1 MSLGEPIYLAFL
13 AFAVLA
19 VRLLAGRAPRA
30 LVLVPLGLVFYATW
44 NPLALLPLLATA
56 TVDFHVARALG
67 RTRSRSLRR
76 ALVATSVV
84 VDLSLLSAFKYSGL
98 LARAA
103 APLLGRGDDAAWPPF
118 TLVLAAGISFY
129 TFQSLGCVVDVYR
142 REEEPPARFLDY
154 LAFVS
159 FFPTLLAGPI
169 TRAET
174 FFPQAARPLAPL
186 SDADGSRALFRIG
199 LGLAKKHLVADVLA
213 LNLVDRVF
221 EVPGLFTSAE
231 AGVAVY
237 AYAVQ
242 IWADFSGYSDIAIGS
257 ALLLGFRLKENFDS
271 PYRSADLAEFWRR
284 WHVSLSTWLRDY
296 LFFSLPGNRRGG
308 LAPYANLVVTFVL
321 GGLWHGT
328 TWAFAGWGLIHGAGL
343 ALQRLLESRRPRG
356 AAPPSAWRRALGV
369 LVTFH
374 VVSFAWILFR
384 AESGPAALGFL
395 RVLGAGTWGLGNV
408 PPVAAAALLVGL
420 AAHFLPAPWLPAA
433 ERRFALLPA
442 PAQAGL
448 LLAALAAIRLS
459 AGAAV
464 APFVYF
470 RF

>member
-1 MSLGEPIYLAFL
+1 
-13 AFAVLA
+13 
-19 VRLLAGRAPRA
+19 VRLVGSRAPRA
-30 LVLVPLGLVFYATW
+30 LVLVPLSLVFYATW
-44 NPLALLPLLATA
+44 NPLALVPLLATA
-56 TVDFHVARALG
+56 AVDYNVARALG
-67 RTRSRSLRR
+67 RAGRPSARR

-84 VDLSLLSAFKYSGL
+84 VDLGLLAAFKYSGL

-103 APLLGRGDDAAWPPF
+103 APFFGREGDAAWPPF

-142 REEEPPARFLDY
+142 RDEEAPRRFLDW

-169 TRAET
+169 TRAGT

-186 SDADGSRALFRIG
+186 SDADGSRALFRIA
-199 LGLAKKHLVADVLA
+199 LGLAKKHLIADVLA
-213 LNLVDRVF
+213 VNLVDRAF

-231 AGVAVY
+231 AGIAVY
-237 AYAVQ
+237 GYAIQ

-271 PYRSADLAEFWRR
+271 PYRSEDLAEFWRR

-328 TWAFAGWGLIHGAGL
+328 TWAFAGWGLVHGAGL
-343 ALQRLLESRRPRG
+343 ALQRLVESRGPRP
-356 AAPPSAWRRALGV
+356 AWRRVLGV
-369 LVTFH
+369 LFTFH

-384 AESGPAALGFL
+384 CESGPAALAFL
-395 RVLGAGTWGLGNV
+395 EVLARGTWGLGNV
-408 PPVAAAALLVGL
+408 PPVAAVALAAGL
-420 AAHFLPAPWLPAA
+420 AAHFLPATWHGRA
-433 ERRFALLPA
+433 EARFAAFPV

-448 LLAALAAIRLS
+448 LLAALAAIRLA
-459 AGAAV
+459 AGASV

>member
-1 MSLGEPIYLAFL
+1 MSLAEPLYLVFL
-13 AFAVLA
+13 AIAVLGA
-19 VRLLAGRAPRA
+19 RFVGNRAPRA
-30 LVLVPLGLVFYATW
+30 LVLVPLSLVFYATW

-56 TVDFHVARALG
+56 AVDFHVSRALVG
-67 RTRSRSLRR
+67 TDRPALRR

-84 VDLSLLSAFKYSGL
+84 VDLGLLSAFKYSGL

-103 APLLGRGDDAAWPPF
+103 APLVGRADDAAWPPF

-129 TFQSLGCVVDVYR
+129 TFQSLGCVLDVYR
-142 REEEPPARFLDY
+142 RDEEPPARFLDY

-169 TRAET
+169 TRAGT
-174 FFPQAARPLAPL
+174 FFPQAARPLVPL

-199 LGLAKKHLVADVLA
+199 LGLAKKLLIADVLA
-213 LNLVDRVF
+213 VNLVDRVF

-231 AGVAVY
+231 AALATYG
-237 AYAVQ
+237 YAVQ
-242 IWADFSGYSDIAIGS
+242 IWADFSGYSDIALGS

-284 WHVSLSTWLRDY
+284 WHISLSTWLRDY

-308 LAPYANLVVTFVL
+308 AAPYANLVVTFVL

-343 ALQRLLESRRPRG
+343 AIQRLFESRRRRGVAPRSG
-356 AAPPSAWRRALGV
+356 WRRALGIV
-369 LVTFH
+369 VTFH

-384 AESGPAALGFL
+384 SESTEAARAFL
-395 RVLGAGTWGLGNV
+395 RVLFAGTGGVGNV
-408 PPVAAAALLVGL
+408 PFAAAAALVLGL
-420 AAHFLPAPWLPAA
+420 AAHFVPARWHGAA
-433 ERRFALLPA
+433 EVRFAVLPSV
-442 PAQAGL
+442 AQAGL
-448 LLAALAAIRLS
+448 FLALLATIRLS
-459 AGAAV
+459 AGASV

>member
-1 MSLGEPIYLAFL
+1 VSLGEPVYLLFL
-13 AFAVLA
+13 AAAVLL
-19 VRLLAGRAPRA
+19 VRAIGNRLPRA
-30 LVLVPLGLVFYATW
+30 LVLVPLGLVFYAAW

-67 RTRSRSLRR
+67 RTERRGPRR
-76 ALVATSVV
+76 ALVATSVL
-84 VDLSLLSAFKYSGL
+84 VDLSLLAAFKYSGL
-98 LARAA
+98 FARAA
-103 APLLGRGDDAAWPPF
+103 APLLGRGADPAWPPF

-129 TFQSLGCVVDVYR
+129 TFQSLGAVIDVYR
-142 REEEPPARFLDY
+142 RDEEPPARLLDW

-169 TRAET
+169 TRAGT
-174 FFPQAARPLAPL
+174 FFPQAGRPLAPL
-186 SDADGSRALFRIG
+186 SDTDGSRALFRIG
-199 LGLAKKHLVADVLA
+199 LGLAKKCLIADVLA
-213 LNLVDRVF
+213 VNLVDRVF

-257 ALLLGFRLKENFDS
+257 ALLLGFRLRENFDS
-271 PYRSADLAEFWRR
+271 PYRAADLAEFWRR

-296 LFFSLPGNRRGG
+296 VFFSLPGNRRGTF
-308 LAPYANLVVTFVL
+308 APYANLVVTFVL

-328 TWAFAGWGLIHGAGL
+328 TWAFAGWGLVHGAGL
-343 ALQRLLESRRPRG
+343 ALQRRLEARRPG
-356 AAPPSAWRRALGV
+356 PAAGRPAWRRALGI

-384 AESGPAALGFL
+384 CESGVAALAFL
-395 RVLGAGTWGLGNV
+395 EVLGRATWGLGNV
-408 PPVAAAALLVGL
+408 PGVAAAALAVGL
-420 AAHFLPAPWLPAA
+420 GAHALPTEWLGKVEGLFAALS
-433 ERRFALLPA
+433 A

-464 APFVYF
+464 APFLYF